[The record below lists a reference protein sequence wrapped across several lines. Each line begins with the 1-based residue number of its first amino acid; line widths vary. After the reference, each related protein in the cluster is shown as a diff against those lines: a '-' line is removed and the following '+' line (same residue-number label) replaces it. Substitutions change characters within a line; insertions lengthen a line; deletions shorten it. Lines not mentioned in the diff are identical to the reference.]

1 MGRGERKLKG
11 KGCERR
17 LSASIMNSPSAF
29 AWVGL
34 ATMLAQ
40 AVVTHHGIYIQRVC
54 TVYDHVYNVPIV
66 QGNPISRMLAECP
79 ISQCSCGC

>member
-1 MGRGERKLKG
+1 MRE
-11 KGCERR
+11 
-17 LSASIMNSPSAF
+17 AF
-29 AWVGL
+29 VGVCNEQPLGICAWVGL

-40 AVVTHHGIYIQRVC
+40 AGVTHHGIYIQRVC

-79 ISQCSCGC
+79 ISQYSCGC